1 LFLYGLSRTD
11 RQFGYVERV
20 FMVLIVYIHTFLHG
34 ISSDRPS
41 SALFASSGSLKP
53 RITLKNKNAPPHTMA
68 LSRRFD
74 NAVTQQPN
82 NASAKNGECRGIR
95 MQQYNYY
102 CYNYSRT
109 PPILS
114 VVKWRHQLYFPVC
127 VGSELQ
133 SRVGCGGFLYRIRFW
148 RSVSHWNRFPC
159 HRTRLRLLKSR

>member
-1 LFLYGLSRTD
+1 MYLVYHV
-11 RQFGYVERV
+11 QFGYVERV
-20 FMVLIVYIHTFLHG
+20 FMVLSLHTH
-34 ISSDRPS
+34 ISTRNKYWS
-41 SALFASSGSLKP
+41 SVLCPFCFFGFVETADHA
-53 RITLKNKNAPPHTMA
+53 KNKNAPPHTMA

-74 NAVTQQPN
+74 DAITQQPN

-95 MQQYNYY
+95 MQQYYYY

-148 RSVSHWNRFPC
+148 RSVSHGNRFPC